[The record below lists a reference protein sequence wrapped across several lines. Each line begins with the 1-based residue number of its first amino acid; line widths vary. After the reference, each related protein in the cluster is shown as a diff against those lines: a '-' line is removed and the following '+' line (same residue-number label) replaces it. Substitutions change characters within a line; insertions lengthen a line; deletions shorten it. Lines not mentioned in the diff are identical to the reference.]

1 MNIVVIIV
9 ITLLAFGAAFF
20 GAVAVTQRRSL
31 RRYAAERTELL
42 ASREA
47 ERVSLQELSLEGER
61 LRMRNEFLENKLQS
75 DKQELEKLQ
84 ETFRAEFRNM
94 AGDILEEKSRLFKET
109 NKESLEGLLKPFRL
123 NITEFRER
131 VEKIYS
137 SENEQRGA
145 LHNEIKNLMELNR
158 TITRETTEL
167 TNALKGNSK
176 TQGDWGE
183 VILETILE
191 SSALIKGI
199 HYTTQESIR
208 DGEGNLLRPDVVLNL
223 PEGKQIV
230 IDSKVSLTAF
240 VEYVNAPDDG
250 QHEGNGRRETALKA
264 HLLSVR
270 RHIDELGTKRYQ
282 SLVAGS
288 PDFVIM
294 FIPNEPAFLAAVGA
308 DGSLWSYAYNK
319 KVIISSPTNL
329 FALLKMVDDMWKR
342 DNQSRNAIAIAH
354 EAAGLLDKFGT
365 FAETLVGVGKSI
377 DTAKERYD
385 KALGQLRDGRGN
397 LVARSRKLQQMGV
410 KATKQL
416 PIELAEGDD
425 EVEGADGAEGDEAQ

>member
-1 MNIVVIIV
+1 MENVVISV
-9 ITLLAFGAAFF
+9 ILAAAVVVLA
-20 GAVAVTQRRSL
+20 GVAFYLRKAL
-31 RRYAAERTELL
+31 RRVVAERE
-42 ASREA
+42 AVRE
-47 ERVSLQELSLEGER
+47 SLQGLTLEGER
-61 LRMRNEFLENKLQS
+61 LRMRNELLEGKLQS

-84 ETFRAEFRNM
+84 ESFRAEFRNL

-109 NKESLEGLLKPFRL
+109 NKESLENLLKPFRI

-145 LHNEIKNLMELNR
+145 LRNEIKNLMELNR
-158 TITRETTEL
+158 VITRETAEL

-176 TQGDWGE
+176 MQGDWGE

-191 SSALIKGI
+191 SSALLKGI

-208 DGEGNLLRPDVVLNL
+208 DAEGNLLRPDVVLNL

-240 VEYVNAPDDG
+240 VDYINAADDA
-250 QHEGNGRRETALKA
+250 RREAALKA
-264 HLLSVR
+264 HLVSVR
-270 RHIDELGTKRYQ
+270 RHIDELGSKRYQ

-294 FIPNEPAFLAAVGA
+294 FIPNEPAFLTAVGA
-308 DGSLWSYAYNK
+308 DGALWSYAYNK

-342 DNQSRNAIAIAH
+342 DNQSRNAIAIAS
-354 EAAGLLDKFGT
+354 EAAGLLDKFSL

-416 PIELAEGDD
+416 PVELAEADD
-425 EVEGADGAEGDEAQ
+425 ETDVGNGVEGLEEENL